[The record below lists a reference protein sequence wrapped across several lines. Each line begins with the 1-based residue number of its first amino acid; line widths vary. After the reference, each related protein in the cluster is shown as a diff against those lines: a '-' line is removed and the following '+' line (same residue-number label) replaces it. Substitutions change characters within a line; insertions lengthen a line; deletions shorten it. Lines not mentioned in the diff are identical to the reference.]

1 MSSSVAGGQTAMM
14 QQTRERIFARLDADR
29 SGGVSFAEFQT
40 ARQNMPGQAEE
51 SAAATELFTR
61 LDANRDGMLSAAEM
75 PGLPRPGG
83 GRFSEANLATLLG
96 QQEARRPA
104 NAGLQLQQAVQ
115 RSLEAYGRQGA
126 EARPRLGVSL
136 LQGQV

>member
-1 MSSSVAGGQTAMM
+1 MTSPVSGGGTAMM
-14 QQTRERIFARLDADR
+14 QQMRERIFARVDTDR
-29 SGGVSFAEFQT
+29 SGGVSFAEFET
-40 ARQNMPGQAEE
+40 ARQNVPGRAEE

-61 LDANRDGMLSAAEM
+61 LDANRDGVLNAAEM
-75 PGLPRPGG
+75 PGPPRPGG

-115 RSLEAYGRQGA
+115 RSMEAYGRQGGD
-126 EARPRLGVSL
+126 ARPKLGVSL
-136 LQGQV
+136 LQAQV